1 MLEVQM
7 IRYVI
12 IYCGWWLLFVIGSA
26 KVMAESSSMNLA
38 LPSMGS
44 SYGTDSIRSGDL
56 DCKNS
61 IGGATNFELGVT
73 GIVDNA
79 VSPFSSDDPANP
91 MTKDVGIYA
100 RIVIPLDAP
109 KERINC
115 NTLYQLELQRRR
127 IEVQKLQQEL
137 DNLRRLQKQAFEN

>member
-1 MLEVQM
+1 M
-7 IRYVI
+7 IKHLFI
-12 IYCGWWLLFVIGSA
+12 IVGWWLLVVIGAS
-26 KVMAESSSMNLA
+26 KVLADSSSLNLA
-38 LPSMGS
+38 LPNMGS
-44 SYGTDSIRSGDL
+44 TYGTDSIRAGDL
-56 DCKNS
+56 DCKNA

-79 VSPFSSDDPANP
+79 VSPFESEDPANP
-91 MTKDVGIYA
+91 QTKDIGVYA

-137 DNLRRLQKQAFEN
+137 ENLRRLQKQAFEN